1 MTASVPL
8 IEKVITFSLGG
19 TSFAEDA
26 IDAWIEVTPGPVTQV
41 ITLDGVAHQDVG
53 TETWALHV
61 NAVLDHD
68 STRPGL
74 AYYCNLN
81 KGTTVAFI
89 FNPHGTGAE
98 SATQPKWTGSL
109 KVQPF
114 QIGGKGNEF
123 AEYEVVFPIIGTPLR
138 DATP

>member
-1 MTASVPL
+1 M
-8 IEKVITFSLGG
+8 
-19 TSFAEDA
+19 
-26 IDAWIEVTPGPVTQV
+26 
-41 ITLDGVAHQDVG
+41 
-53 TETWALHV
+53 
-61 NAVLDHD
+61 NAVIDHD
-68 STRPGL
+68 SSRPGF
-74 AYYCNLN
+74 AYYCNAN

-98 SATQPKWTGSL
+98 SATQPKWTGNL

-123 AEYEVVFPIIGTPLR
+123 AEYEVVFPIIGVPLR

>member
-8 IEKVITFSLGG
+8 IEKVVKLTLA
-19 TSFAEDA
+19 TVSFAEDA
-26 IDAWIEVTPGPVTQV
+26 IDAWIEVTPGPVTTV

-53 TETWALHV
+53 TETYALHV
-61 NAVLDHD
+61 NAIIDHD
-68 STRPGL
+68 SVRPGL
-74 AYYCNLN
+74 AYYCNAH
-81 KGTTVAFI
+81 KGETVAFA

-98 SATQPKWTGSL
+98 SASLPQWTGSL
-109 KVQPF
+109 KIQPF

-123 AEYEVVFPIIGTPLR
+123 AEYEVVFPIIGVPLR